1 MTLNEVNFDQ
11 IRELPINA
19 TYDHLMPTPDRR
31 YIYGGVAWPGKRAGF
46 AVVVLMDSK
55 KHFDGH
61 DVCLIAE
68 HETTSTRELVRQI
81 AVLDDKFMPDR
92 WIGDN
97 RNDAADKFIKELEA
111 DVGRNRRRSKLMF
124 VHTSM
129 LEMEYFYRYTLDEI
143 KRLLDKDRR
152 MLFLKDSIIPNYLS
166 DIERDVIS
174 DLKHGDYP
182 AIEAL
187 AYAVI
192 TIMKSKIRETTDR
205 RMPVTQDRS
214 YRMGAHLDGR
224 MSMTRNMNYRR

>member
-1 MTLNEVNFDQ
+1 MLF
-11 IRELPINA
+11 RS
-19 TYDHLMPTPDRR
+19 
-31 YIYGGVAWPGKRAGF
+31 
-46 AVVVLMDSK
+46 DSK

-97 RNDAADKFIKELEA
+97 RNDAADEFIRELQK
-111 DVGRNRRRSKLMF
+111 DGDRDRRRSKLMF

-129 LEMEYFYRYTLDEI
+129 LEMEYFYRYALDEI

-166 DIERDVIS
+166 DIEKEVIS

-192 TIMKSKIRETTDR
+192 TIMKSKIREYTER
-205 RMPVTQDRS
+205 KRPVVQDRS
-214 YRMGAHLDGR
+214 YRMGAHR
-224 MSMTRNMNYRR
+224 SNRVPMNYRR

>member
-11 IRELPINA
+11 IKELPINA

-46 AVVVLMDSK
+46 AIVVLMDSK

-68 HETTSTRELVRQI
+68 HETASTRELVRQI

-92 WIGDN
+92 WVGDN

-111 DVGRNRRRSKLMF
+111 DVGRDRRRSKLMF

-129 LEMEYFYRYTLDEI
+129 LEMDYFYRYALDEI
-143 KRLLDKDRR
+143 KRLLGKDRR

-166 DIERDVIS
+166 DIEEDVITE
-174 DLKHGDYP
+174 LKHGDYP
-182 AIEAL
+182 GIEAL

-192 TIMKSKIRETTDR
+192 TIMKNKIREHTER
-205 RMPVTQDRS
+205 KIPVVQDRG
-214 YRMGAHLDGR
+214 YRIGAHL
-224 MSMTRNMNYRR
+224 TQNMNYNYKR